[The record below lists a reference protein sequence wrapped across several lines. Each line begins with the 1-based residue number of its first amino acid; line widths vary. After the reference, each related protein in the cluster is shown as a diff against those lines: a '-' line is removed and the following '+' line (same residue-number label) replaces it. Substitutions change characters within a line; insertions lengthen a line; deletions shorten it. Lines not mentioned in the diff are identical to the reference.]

1 MKKMFL
7 TAAFIAANGMSA
19 YCGSMKLVNEQVVGL
34 EDVTAIEILYLAE
47 DVTLLASNTSSLVI
61 KEYMRKDKKDY
72 YAEITKSG
80 GKLTVKRGIP
90 PLLPALLPFRASVEV
105 YIPALSGKSLHI
117 STTSAKVNADGEYA
131 CGQLSIKSLSGH
143 VAVNVV
149 AADTVSIQTTSGAIT
164 CKHVIGNADIRTSSG
179 NILLNRTDGNLSVG
193 ATSGR
198 IKVGQV
204 AGSLSANSLSGD
216 VRCDA
221 VGESASVTTT
231 SGHVQCEDVKGNA
244 SIRTLSGD
252 ICLGK
257 AGGNASAGTTSGRI
271 KVGQVAGSLAANS
284 LSGDV
289 RCDAAGGS
297 IAITTTSG
305 AIQAATAKNVERISL
320 ASTSG
325 RINLEVPRSSS
336 FSFSAR
342 TMSGKLSAPF
352 SEKLTR
358 PLSDE
363 KLIQGVV
370 GEAGSG
376 GSIGIKTTSG
386 AIKVGWIN

>member
-1 MKKMFL
+1 MFL
-7 TAAFIAANGMSA
+7 TAAFIAATGMSA
-19 YCGSMKLVNEQVVGL
+19 YCGSMKLVNEQVVDL
-34 EDVTAIEILYLAE
+34 EDVTAVEILYLAE
-47 DVTLLASNTSSLVI
+47 DVTLLASSTPSLVI

-72 YAEITKSG
+72 YAKITKSG
-80 GKLTVKRGIP
+80 GTLTVKRGIP

-105 YIPALSGKSLHI
+105 YIPALSGKSLSI
-117 STTSAKVNADGEYA
+117 ETTSAKVNADGEYA

-143 VAVNVV
+143 VAVNV
-149 AADTVSIQTTSGAIT
+149 ATAEAVSIQTTSGHIR
-164 CKHVIGNADIRTSSG
+164 CKDIKGNADIRTSSG
-179 NILLNRTDGNLSVG
+179 NIVLNRTGGNASVSATSGRIEAGMVAGSLTVNSLSGDVSCDEVGESASITATSGHIRCEDVKGNANIRTLSGHIYLGKAGGNASAG

-204 AGSLSANSLSGD
+204 AGSL
-216 VRCDA
+216 
-221 VGESASVTTT
+221 T
-231 SGHVQCEDVKGNA
+231 
-244 SIRTLSGD
+244 
-252 ICLGK
+252 
-257 AGGNASAGTTSGRI
+257 
-271 KVGQVAGSLAANS
+271 ANS

-297 IAITTTSG
+297 IAIATTSG
-305 AIQAATAKNVERISL
+305 AIQAAAAKNVERISL

-325 RINLEVPRSSS
+325 RVNLEVPRSSS

-352 SEKLTR
+352 SEKLSR
-358 PLSDE
+358 PLSDNG
-363 KLIQGVV
+363 LIQGVV
-370 GEAGSG
+370 GEAVSG